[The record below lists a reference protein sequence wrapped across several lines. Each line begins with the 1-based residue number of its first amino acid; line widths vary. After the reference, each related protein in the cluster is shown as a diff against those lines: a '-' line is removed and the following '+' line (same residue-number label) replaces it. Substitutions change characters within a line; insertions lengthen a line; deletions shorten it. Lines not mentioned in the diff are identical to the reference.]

1 MSDLTQRAPP
11 THRTMKL
18 LPSLLKKFGALVAL
32 CLLAARVLAA
42 DPFPSKPVMLMVPYP
57 AGGLSDVVARLVNNP
72 LSKQLGQPVLVENLG
87 GVSGALAAQK
97 VLGAPADGYYLFQGS
112 PNELILAPLA
122 NAAIKFKSEDFRLV
136 QMIGVAPMVI
146 LARKD
151 LPANTADELV
161 TLARSVAKTKPL
173 TFGNVGFGSFYHVLG
188 EHMAQ
193 TLGAPMTH
201 VPYKG
206 GAPLMQDL
214 GGGQLDFVI
223 LPVSQQQVALADQGR
238 IKIIASINATR
249 TDLAALKSIPTV
261 NEGKLLKGFNFSI
274 WTGYFV
280 RKGTPE
286 EVVQRLAKSLTGVL
300 SDAGVRSQLEAQNTL
315 VAQPV
320 SEAEADKTYQAETA
334 RFRAIAKAINLQ
346 PQ

>member
-1 MSDLTQRAPP
+1 
-11 THRTMKL
+11 MKL
-18 LPSLLKKFGALVAL
+18 LPTLLKKSGAFMAL

-173 TFGNVGFGSFYHVLG
+173 TFGSVGFGSFYHVLG

-223 LPVSQQQVALADQGR
+223 LPVSQQQVALAEQGR

-261 NEGKLLKGFNFSI
+261 NEGKLLKDFNFSI

-286 EVVQRLAKSLTGVL
+286 EAVQRLSKALTGVL
-300 SDAGVRSQLEAQNTL
+300 SDAGVRSQLEAQNML
-315 VAQPV
+315 VAQPI
-320 SEAEADKTYQAETA
+320 SEAEADKAYQAETA

>member
-1 MSDLTQRAPP
+1 MNAPSAWLK
-11 THRTMKL
+11 KL
-18 LPSLLKKFGALVAL
+18 GVLLSSLL
-32 CLLAARVLAA
+32 LAGTAVAA
-42 DPFPSKPVMLMVPYP
+42 DPFPSKPVVMMVPYP
-57 AGGLSDVVARLVNNP
+57 AGGLSDAIGRLVNNP
-72 LSKQLGQPVLVENLG
+72 LSRQLGQPVPVENLG
-87 GVSGALAAQK
+87 GVSGAIAAQK
-97 VLGAPADGYYLFQGS
+97 VLGAPADGHYLFQGS

-122 NAAIKFKSEDFRLV
+122 NAAVKFKSEDFRLV

-151 LPANTADELV
+151 LPANTADELAA
-161 TLARSVAKTKPL
+161 LARSQSL
-173 TFGNVGFGSFYHVLG
+173 TYGSVGVGSLYHVLG

-193 TLGAPMTH
+193 TLGAKMLH

-223 LPVSQQQVALADQGR
+223 LPVSQQQIALAEQGR

-261 NEGKLLKGFNFSI
+261 NEGKLLKGFNFST

-280 RKGTPE
+280 RKDTPE
-286 EVVQRLAKSLTGVL
+286 EVVQRLGKALGAVL
-300 SDAGVRSQLEAQNTL
+300 SESAVRTQLEAQNML
-315 VAQPV
+315 VAQPMTL
-320 SEAEADKTYQAETA
+320 AEASKAYEAETA

>member
-1 MSDLTQRAPP
+1 MPCDPLHYRIASP
-11 THRTMKL
+11 MKHPFRFASRCASLVMGL
-18 LPSLLKKFGALVAL
+18 LLSVCA
-32 CLLAARVLAA
+32 LAA

-57 AGGLSDVVARLVNNP
+57 AGGLSDAVARLVNDP

-87 GVSGALAAQK
+87 GASGALGAKK

-122 NAAIKFKSEDFRLV
+122 NAAIKFKSEEFRLV

-151 LPANTADELV
+151 LPANSADELV
-161 TLARSVAKTKPL
+161 ALARSTAKARPL
-173 TFGNVGFGSFYHVLG
+173 TFGSVGFGSFYHVLG
-188 EHMAQ
+188 EHLAQ
-193 TLGAPMTH
+193 TIGAAMTH

-223 LPVSQQQVALADQGR
+223 LPVSQQQLALAEQGR

-249 TDLAALKSIPTV
+249 TDLAALKGIPTV

-280 RKGTPE
+280 RKETPE
-286 EVVQRLAKSLTGVL
+286 DVVQRLGKALTGVL
-300 SDAGVRSQLEAQNTL
+300 SDAQVRSQLEAQNML
-315 VAQPV
+315 VAQPLQA
-320 SEAEADKTYQAETA
+320 AEADRAYQAETA

>member
-1 MSDLTQRAPP
+1 
-11 THRTMKL
+11 MKPL
-18 LPSLLKKFGALVAL
+18 FSLLRKTSAFVAL
-32 CLLAARVLAA
+32 SMLVGHALAA

-57 AGGLSDVVARLVNNP
+57 AGGLSDVIARVVNNP

-87 GVSGALAAQK
+87 GASGAIAAQK

-112 PNELILAPLA
+112 PNELILSPLA
-122 NAAIKFKSEDFRLV
+122 NAAVKLKSEDFRPV
-136 QMIGVAPMVI
+136 QMIGVAPLVI

-161 TLARSVAKTKPL
+161 ALARSAAKSKPL
-173 TFGNVGFGSFYHVLG
+173 TFGSVGVGSFYHVLG

-193 TLGAPMTH
+193 TVGAPMTH

-214 GGGQLDFVI
+214 AGGQLDFAI
-223 LPVSQQQVALADQGR
+223 LPISQQQAALAEQGR
-238 IKIIASINATR
+238 IKILASINATR

-280 RKGTPE
+280 RKETPE
-286 EVVQRLAKSLTGVL
+286 EVVQRLGKALSGVL
-300 SDAGVRSQLEAQNTL
+300 SDAGVRTQLEAQNML
-315 VAQPV
+315 VAQPL
-320 SEAEADKTYQAETA
+320 SEGEADKAYQAETA